1 MEKTGRER
9 RTVGQQETKGQRN
22 TTPDQV
28 YNMTR
33 ERAFEIYSQ
42 RANDTG
48 DSMADWLAAEREIK
62 RKLKLK

>member
-9 RTVGQQETKGQRN
+9 GTEGQAETKKQQN

-42 RANDTG
+42 HGNDLG